1 MKFHIHTYGCQMNV
15 RDSEAVEAL
24 LIAEGHE
31 KASNEEEAQLVIVNS
46 CTVRQKAEDKA
57 LGKAGNLIA
66 DGKITGV
73 MGCAVKRLGADIF
86 RRLPALHFAV
96 GPRMF
101 SRIPDIVER
110 ITSVPAAV
118 MPRRILEVGENEIPK
133 GLGAHPS
140 AVCTGT
146 FSDVHKCLFELIPVT
161 FGRIFHLYTVVVN
174 GGNGPSEEVCDTD

>member
-1 MKFHIHTYGCQMNV
+1 MNV

-101 SRIPDIVER
+101 SRRAHNSSSRSSYAEAHFRDWRER
-110 ITSVPAAV
+110 DP
-118 MPRRILEVGENEIPK
+118 
-133 GLGAHPS
+133 
-140 AVCTGT
+140 
-146 FSDVHKCLFELIPVT
+146 
-161 FGRIFHLYTVVVN
+161 
-174 GGNGPSEEVCDTD
+174 